1 MVGCLKASSPP
12 PPPRERENPP
22 VPGIHLRGLSVT
34 IARAPAL
41 GFTLLHSQQEGC
53 TPTEKETGY
62 PRTPPALQERPQ
74 GHTDLARASSRQEY
88 KEYVDGK
95 FHRYD
100 DRSQECVEAGRE
112 NPEAARTC
120 QGTVPYQEEHHQKP
134 LWYLT
139 RTTATIL
146 LIQGIFIT
154 LFTYYVRYGELA
166 DASHEGNNVHPILG
180 GNYSEENPGT
190 LLHHQLLNIEIIVF
204 VGMGM
209 RLAFLREYSYSSMGW
224 SLLLSSITLQWS
236 ILCGGFLQGQEFIY
250 IDIYSLLRGCMAS
263 VSVGVAHG
271 AVMGLASPIQLIVL
285 TLSHVPI
292 YTLSNHLASSHLLA
306 VDRGGCV
313 TVHMFGALF
322 GVSACRALR
331 GHWSLSSTRLT
342 SSTTTQVTAC
352 IGTVVVVV
360 YLGEVWSVSTV
371 GDDHHRALI
380 NTLLA
385 TLASLTLAF
394 PASSLAHTRR
404 KFSLVRQRHNHL
416 DMLHQASYTA
426 VDRSLTNIQ
435 PVLRRRAGVG
445 DTAGVGPV
453 YGVAGVRAALQVF
466 LGMAAVA
473 SDNWFFWIQCV
484 CVCMYVC
491 MCVRAYALAS
501 SVYVIFPGMS
511 PRRNSEAHLEVMS
524 YLPVLEGPG
533 RTASQQ
539 AAYQLAA
546 LLALILIALL
556 GGALTGLALRLP
568 VCERL
573 TQDDLYNDASYWQ
586 LPQPSPGSCH
596 AHTHA
601 STHAQKLTPSPQLK

>member
-404 KFSLVRQRHNHL
+404 KFSLSDVQCGVVGGAVAISAVA
-416 DMLHQASYTA
+416 DMMIEAYGALLLGATVSATCI
-426 VDRSLTNIQ
+426 LTRRWLA
-435 PVLRRRAGVG
+435 PVLRRRAGVE
-445 DTAGVGPV
+445 DTAGVGV
-453 YGVAGVRAALQVF
+453 SHGVAGVMGGLAGVV
-466 LGMAAVA
+466 MAAVA
-473 SDNWFFWIQCV
+473 SDTGS
-484 CVCMYVC
+484 YG
-491 MCVRAYALAS
+491 Y
-501 SVYVIFPGMS
+501 
-511 PRRNSEAHLEVMS
+511 RRNSEAHLEVMS